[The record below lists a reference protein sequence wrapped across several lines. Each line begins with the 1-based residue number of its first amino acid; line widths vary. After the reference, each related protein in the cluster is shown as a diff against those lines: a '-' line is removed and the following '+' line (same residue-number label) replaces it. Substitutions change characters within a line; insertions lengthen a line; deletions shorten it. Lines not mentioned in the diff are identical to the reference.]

1 MRRVDRSKAETSAA
15 YNPFNPI
22 LMKERTI
29 RLGLQHFLL
38 AFCLLADVAVL
49 AQAAASPT
57 TTAPSVRAG
66 NVAEQASGGS
76 APSVCARCIRAH
88 MEFLAS
94 DALRGRGSG
103 TPDEL
108 LAASYV
114 AAQLEQ
120 YGVAP
125 AGDHGTY
132 IQQAPVIREKLSAP
146 PTLWFVT
153 PGDGIPAQRIQWTHG
168 KEMLVLSLSD
178 SEFKGMLRSIDTDRD
193 GASLEQMSFSE
204 IRKQDAPD
212 ATADTRG
219 AVVLIRGKDSRKVRE
234 AALAAEE
241 SGAIA
246 VLVPASGEHL
256 LQWDERA
263 KELPKL
269 PLKLEGVSGGPAL
282 GEGSRNEFVLSDEA
296 MASLN
301 GIPDG
306 TTFYL
311 ETTTAPPEKSS
322 TWNAVGKI
330 TGSDP
335 KLRNSVILL
344 SAHLDHLGI
353 GPPVNGD
360 AIYNGADDDAS
371 GTTAVLEVAR
381 VLARG
386 PKPRRTVVFA
396 LFGSEEDGGLGSSW
410 FEAHPPVPL
419 ANIAA
424 NLEFEMIGRR
434 DPKYPDDSLWFSGWD
449 RTNLGPA
456 LAAHGA
462 KLVKDERPEEHF
474 FMRSD
479 NYVFAK
485 RGVVAQTA
493 SSFGLHAD
501 YHQPSD
507 DLAHIDFQHMRV
519 VIASLIESIEWLVNS
534 EFRPRWLDGGR
545 P

>member
-1 MRRVDRSKAETSAA
+1 
-15 YNPFNPI
+15 
-22 LMKERTI
+22 MKERTI
-29 RLGLQHFLL
+29 RPGLQHFLL
-38 AFCLLADVAVL
+38 AFCLLADVAVS
-49 AQAAASPT
+49 AQTAASPT
-57 TTAPSVRAG
+57 KTAPSVRAAD
-66 NVAEQASGGS
+66 VAEQASGRS
-76 APSVCARCIRAH
+76 APLPSVCARCIRAH

-103 TPDEL
+103 TLDEL
-108 LAASYV
+108 LAATYV

-132 IQQAPVIREKLSAP
+132 IQQVPVIRPKLSTP
-146 PTLWFVT
+146 PTLWFMT

-168 KEMLVLSLSD
+168 KEMLVLSLSG
-178 SEFKGMLRSIDTDRD
+178 SEFKGRLKSIDTDRE
-193 GASLEQMSFSE
+193 GASLEQTSFSE

-212 ATADTRG
+212 TTAVTRG
-219 AVVLIRGKDSRKVRE
+219 AVVLIRGKDPRKVRA

-256 LQWDERA
+256 LHWDERA

-282 GEGSRNEFVLSDEA
+282 GEGSRNEFALDEEA
-296 MASLN
+296 MASLR

-322 TWNAVGKI
+322 TWNAVGTI
-330 TGSDP
+330 TGSDS
-335 KLRNSVILL
+335 KLRKSVILL

-371 GTTAVLEVAR
+371 GTTTVLELAR
-381 VLARG
+381 LLARG

-434 DPKYPDDSLWFSGWD
+434 DPKYPDDSLWLSGWD

-485 RGVVAQTA
+485 KGVVAQTA

-507 DLAHIDFQHMRV
+507 DVTHIDFQHMRV
-519 VIASLIESIEWLVNS
+519 VIASLIESVEWLVNS
-534 EFRPRWLDGGR
+534 EFRPQWKDGGK

>member
-1 MRRVDRSKAETSAA
+1 
-15 YNPFNPI
+15 
-22 LMKERTI
+22 
-29 RLGLQHFLL
+29 
-38 AFCLLADVAVL
+38 
-49 AQAAASPT
+49 
-57 TTAPSVRAG
+57 
-66 NVAEQASGGS
+66 
-76 APSVCARCIRAH
+76 
-88 MEFLAS
+88 
-94 DALRGRGSG
+94 
-103 TPDEL
+103 
-108 LAASYV
+108 
-114 AAQLEQ
+114 
-120 YGVAP
+120 
-125 AGDHGTY
+125 
-132 IQQAPVIREKLSAP
+132 
-146 PTLWFVT
+146 
-153 PGDGIPAQRIQWTHG
+153 
-168 KEMLVLSLSD
+168 
-178 SEFKGMLRSIDTDRD
+178 
-193 GASLEQMSFSE
+193 MSFSE

-219 AVVLIRGKDSRKVRE
+219 AVVLIRGKDSRKVRA

-256 LQWDERA
+256 LHWDERA

-269 PLKLEGVSGGPAL
+269 PLKLEGVSGGLAL
-282 GEGSRNEFVLSDEA
+282 GEGSRNEFALSDEA
-296 MASLN
+296 LASLN

-311 ETTTAPPEKSS
+311 ETTPAPPEKSS

-434 DPKYPDDSLWFSGWD
+434 DPKYPDDSLWLSGWG

-479 NYVFAK
+479 NYVLAK

-519 VIASLIESIEWLVNS
+519 VIASLIESVEWLVNS
-534 EFRPRWLDGGR
+534 DFRPRWVDGGR